1 MEMIMVTETVS
12 LHTAIPADV
21 YLALQAQGLHR
32 DDLSAASRRLLAL
45 HFYAD
50 HVLSLGKAAS
60 LAGMNL
66 WEFTAYLSQNDVAV
80 IDLDADELAA
90 EMAAAAA
97 LAQEL
102 KAAAP

>member
-1 MEMIMVTETVS
+1 MATETVS

-32 DDLSAASRRLLAL
+32 EDLSVASRRLLAL

-60 LAGMNL
+60 LAGMDL
-66 WEFTAYLSQNDVAV
+66 WAFTAYLSQHDVAV

-90 EMAAAAA
+90 EVAAAER

-102 KAAAP
+102 KAATP